1 VNLAQGSKS
10 NNRKV
15 VPEAAQ
21 ALDQMKYEVANELGI
36 DMSKIQDGYWGN
48 LTARECGA
56 VGGHMVRK
64 MIAAAEAALIDQ
76 VTADVRDSFQQT
88 FQAET
93 EKLMQQKPKPDQF

>member
-1 VNLAQGSKS
+1 MAQGAK
-10 NNRKV
+10 NKNRKV

-21 ALDQMKYEVANELGI
+21 LLDQMKYEVADELGI
-36 DMSKIQDGYWGN
+36 DTSKIQDGYWGN

-76 VTADVRDSFQQT
+76 VTADVRRSFQQS
-88 FQAET
+88 FQAES
-93 EKLMQQKPKPDQF
+93 EKLAQQEPKPDQF